1 MNANLHTITLLSGS
15 SATGSSQVSAL
26 SGRYCFAVAGTFGG
40 ATVGLQMLGPDGAT
54 WINIEDDS
62 GALAISSE
70 RAVAVL
76 LPAGSFRAS
85 VTGGTGVSLYATLN
99 RMVD

>member
-40 ATVGLQMLGPDGAT
+40 ATVGLQMLGPDDAT
-54 WINIEDDS
+54 WINVEDDS
-62 GALAISSE
+62 GSLAITSA

-76 LPAGSFRAS
+76 LPAGRFRAS
-85 VTGGTGVSLYATLN
+85 ITGGSGASLYANLQ
-99 RMVD
+99 RMID

>member
-1 MNANLHTITLLSGS
+1 MDQLLHSMTLLSAA
-15 SATGSSQVSAL
+15 SATGSSLACQR
-26 SGRYCFAVAGTFGG
+26 SGRYCFSVAGTFGG

-54 WINIEDDS
+54 WIGIEDDS
-62 GALAISSE
+62 GALAITSA

-76 LPAGSFRAS
+76 LPAGQFRAS
-85 VTGGTGVSLYATLN
+85 VVGGSGASLYARLD